1 MKLNKI
7 HLKSILIGAGF
18 LFALVLPLSAQ
29 DEATTDPA
37 EGMAE
42 LVEGAPAE
50 GENTPTE
57 KSLLD
62 MIKAGGWAMWPLGL
76 LSVATVGLAVYNFI
90 ALRTANFID
99 EEVINA
105 VESSINAG
113 DFNAAREQCANSPG
127 PITNTI
133 GHVIDET
140 LRGEQVHADSVE
152 KAFEAASTK
161 ELTGPFVIV
170 NYLSII
176 AAIAPMLGLLGTV
189 SGMVKAFNA
198 IAAQGMGKPEL
209 LADNISEALITTA
222 TGMTI
227 GIPAMFFFFF
237 FKNKYG
243 KIVSDIT
250 LILGRFY
257 GDIVRTK
264 KN

>member
-1 MKLNKI
+1 MKSETK
-7 HLKSILIGAGF
+7 HLKALLVSVGLV
-18 LFALVLPLSAQ
+18 FALALPLSAQ
-29 DEATTDPA
+29 DPFADAGNGDEDTGGD
-37 EGMAE
+37 MAE
-42 LVEGAPAE
+42 LVEPAS
-50 GENTPTE
+50 E

-76 LSVATVGLAVYNFI
+76 LSVATVGLAVYNGI
-90 ALRTANFID
+90 ALRGKNFFD
-99 EEVINA
+99 DEVIDNI
-105 VESSINAG
+105 ENSINAG
-113 DFNAAREQCANSPG
+113 DFEAAREHCENSPG
-127 PITNTI
+127 PITNTLK
-133 GHVIDET
+133 HVIDESNKGET
-140 LRGEQVHADSVE
+140 LNADSVE

-198 IAAQGMGKPEL
+198 IASQGMGKPEL

-257 GDIVRTK
+257 GDIVRAK
-264 KN
+264 KG

>member
-1 MKLNKI
+1 MKLKKHYI
-7 HLKSILIGAGF
+7 RTILISAGF
-18 LFALVLPLSAQ
+18 LMALALPLSAQ
-29 DEATTDPA
+29 DAATDGATT
-37 EGMAE
+37 EEMKE
-42 LVEGAPAE
+42 LVAPA
-50 GENTPTE
+50 E

-76 LSVATVGLAVYNFI
+76 LSVATVGLAVYNGI
-90 ALRTANFID
+90 ALRTTNFID
-99 EEVINA
+99 EEVVDAIEN
-105 VESSINAG
+105 SINAG
-113 DFNAAREQCANSPG
+113 DFEGARQHCVNNPG
-127 PITNTI
+127 PLTNTVS
-133 GHVIDET
+133 HVIDET
-140 LRGEQVHADSVE
+140 LKGDNLNADSVE

-170 NYLSII
+170 SYLSII

-198 IAAQGMGKPEL
+198 IASQGMGDPGI

-237 FKNKYG
+237 FKNRYG
-243 KIVSDIT
+243 KIVSELT

-257 GDIVRTK
+257 GDIVRAK
-264 KN
+264 KS

>member
-1 MKLNKI
+1 M
-7 HLKSILIGAGF
+7 
-18 LFALVLPLSAQ
+18 ALALPLSAQ
-29 DEATTDPA
+29 DAATDGATT
-37 EGMAE
+37 EEMKE
-42 LVEGAPAE
+42 LVAPA
-50 GENTPTE
+50 E

-76 LSVATVGLAVYNFI
+76 LSVATVGLAVYNGI
-90 ALRTANFID
+90 ALRTTNFID
-99 EEVINA
+99 EEVVDAIEN
-105 VESSINAG
+105 SINAG
-113 DFNAAREQCANSPG
+113 DFEGARQHCVNNPG
-127 PITNTI
+127 PLTNTVS
-133 GHVIDET
+133 HVIDET
-140 LRGEQVHADSVE
+140 LKGDNLNADSVE

-170 NYLSII
+170 SYLSII

-198 IAAQGMGKPEL
+198 IASQGMGDPGI

-237 FKNKYG
+237 FKNRYG
-243 KIVSDIT
+243 KIVSELT

-257 GDIVRTK
+257 GDIVRAK
-264 KN
+264 KS